1 MTKNK
6 YIVDGPITTDIISEF
21 IKLANNDIEAG
32 AQSIFLGQVRAD
44 NIDSKD
50 VSKISYKAYNE
61 MVVNEA
67 EKIEKIIFDKYPDV
81 HDIIIKHSVGEVKA
95 GELSLFILITGG
107 HRKQAGKAC
116 AESVDLIKEMLPIWK
131 KEFFNNA
138 DYHWRENK

>member
-1 MTKNK
+1 MTENK
-6 YIVDGPITTDIISEF
+6 YIVDGPITTDIISEY

-44 NIDSKD
+44 NINSKD
-50 VSKISYKAYNE
+50 VSKISYKAYDE

-67 EKIEKIIFDKYPDV
+67 EKIEKIIFNKYPDV
-81 HDIIIKHSVGEVKA
+81 HDIIIKHSIGEVKA

-131 KEFFNNA
+131 KEFFNNE
-138 DYHWRENK
+138 DYHWREN

>member
-1 MTKNK
+1 MNKNK
-6 YIVDGPITTDIISEF
+6 YLVDGPITTDIISEF

-44 NIDSKD
+44 NINSKD
-50 VSKISYKAYNE
+50 VSKINYKAYDE
-61 MVVNEA
+61 MVVTEA

-81 HDIIIKHSVGEVKA
+81 HDIIIKHSIGEVKA

-107 HRKQAGKAC
+107 HRKQANKAS
-116 AESVDLIKEMLPIWK
+116 AETVDLIKEMLPVWK
-131 KEFFNNA
+131 KEIFDDN